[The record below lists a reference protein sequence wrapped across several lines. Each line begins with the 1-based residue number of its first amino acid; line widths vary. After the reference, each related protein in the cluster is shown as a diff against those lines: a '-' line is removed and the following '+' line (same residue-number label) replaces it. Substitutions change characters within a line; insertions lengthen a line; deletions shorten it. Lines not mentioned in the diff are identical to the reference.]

1 MELSLHLPSYR
12 NHLKMRT
19 TRDRHEIWDPIRR
32 KYVPMTPEEIV
43 RQLFI
48 HFLLAEQK
56 TTRTRISVE
65 RQITVFG
72 QQRRYDLM
80 IHDRT
85 GAPLALI
92 EVKAPQITL
101 SQAVLD
107 QIARYN
113 LVTNVTYLIVTN
125 GARTWC
131 MQIDPVE
138 QRVNYLST
146 IPDFNDE

>member
-1 MELSLHLPSYR
+1 
-12 NHLKMRT
+12 
-19 TRDRHEIWDPIRR
+19 
-32 KYVPMTPEEIV
+32 MTPEEIV

-56 TTRTRISVE
+56 TPRTRISVE

-101 SQAVLD
+101 NQAVLD

-138 QRVNYLST
+138 QRVKYLST